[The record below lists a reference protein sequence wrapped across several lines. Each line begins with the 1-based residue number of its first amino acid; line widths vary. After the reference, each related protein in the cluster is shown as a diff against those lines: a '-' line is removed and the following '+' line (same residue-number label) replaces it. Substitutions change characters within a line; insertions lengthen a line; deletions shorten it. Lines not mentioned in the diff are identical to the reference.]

1 MPVYLNAFEVGSD
14 PAALGFP
21 HAPQG
26 LGVVAMTAG
35 ALFGVHLDAGTS
47 AARDGAVA
55 ALRDFMAQHRAGPI
69 LALYGS
75 CNHAGRYAAA
85 ANRLAAWQA
94 EMEGVAGLLGGWHGP
109 AGGCNTDFIEPREG
123 TTIEYRPDYGSGRC
137 RIDYRRGAA
146 GSPGQGRLHEID
158 GATRLLEFAV

>member
-21 HAPQG
+21 HLPHS

-35 ALFGVHLDAGTS
+35 ALFGVHLDAGTP

-55 ALRDFMAQHRAGPI
+55 ALRDFMARHKAGPI

-85 ANRLAAWQA
+85 GNRLAAWQA
-94 EMEGVAGLLGGWHGP
+94 EMEEVAGLLGGWHGP
-109 AGGCNTDFIEPREG
+109 TRGCNTGFIEPREG
-123 TTIEYRPDYGSGRC
+123 TTIEYQADYGSGSC
-137 RIDYRRGAA
+137 RIDYRRAA
-146 GSPGQGRLHEID
+146 SAPPGQLHEID